1 MRILIVEDEQNL
13 ARIIQRGLTEEG
25 YAVDT
30 AFTGEDGEMLA
41 ESIPYDIILL
51 DIMLPGKDGIEV
63 CRSLRQ
69 KKIKTPIL
77 MLTAKDSIG
86 DRVKGLDSGAD
97 DYLVKPFAFEELYA
111 RVRALLRRE
120 ENLLPQKL
128 QVGDLVMDAGT
139 RQVMRGDRKIE
150 LTGKEFAILEFLMRH
165 PNLVITRVMLEQHI
179 WNLELDSTSNLVDVF
194 IRRLRKKIDEG
205 EKKSLIQTVKGAG
218 YRLLAEQA

>member
-1 MRILIVEDEQNL
+1 MRILIVEDEQQL

-30 AFTGEDGEMLA
+30 AFSGEEGEVLA
-41 ESIPYDIILL
+41 EGIPYDLTIL
-51 DIMLPGKDGIEV
+51 DIMLPGKNGIEV
-63 CRSLRQ
+63 CRGLRQ

-77 MLTAKDSIG
+77 MLTAKDSVG

-128 QVGDLVMDAGT
+128 QVGDLVMDVST
-139 RQVMRGDRKIE
+139 RQVMRGPRRID
-150 LTGKEFAILEFLMRH
+150 LTGKEFAMLEFLMRH

-194 IRRLRKKIDEG
+194 IRRLRIKIDEG

-218 YRLLAEQA
+218 YRLVAD